1 MPPSPQ
7 LVLKP
12 ATLCYV
18 PQAGEEDC
26 DLVNDQLFDPR
37 PPPPPPGVYVGG
49 IYVEASPP
57 PLPDGE
63 PPQTPPP
70 PPLPPLPP
78 GSPPPPFPPMAPPPE
93 ILTAVTWGAPG
104 SHRLTEFAAELD
116 GVIAVRAN
124 DFAFAAITAERK
136 VVAWGDAASGGDIH
150 PETEVRLLTNP
161 NPSLNPN
168 PNPNPNPHQVRLLEV
183 ERISATDK
191 AFAALRLDRAVV
203 AWGEPSYG
211 GDASAVTA
219 ELASGVVS
227 VHGNDV
233 AFAAVKESGAVV
245 AWGAAGAGGA
255 LSSETALTI
264 TEGGGVEKSGGASQL
279 YHSDFAF
286 AARLASGRVVAWGDA
301 GFGGAMPSAQ
311 AALLTGLDGNPAI
324 TIASTGAAFA
334 ALHADG
340 ALTVWGD
347 SISGGDEERPTAGV
361 KADLAEAGVEAVYST
376 KYAFAAKL
384 GAGGKAGS
392 AGGVLAW
399 GDPMGGGDL
408 PLSTKDAILAAGGV
422 TQVANTTPDLQ
433 HA

>member
-1 MPPSPQ
+1 M
-7 LVLKP
+7 
-12 ATLCYV
+12 
-18 PQAGEEDC
+18 
-26 DLVNDQLFDPR
+26 
-37 PPPPPPGVYVGG
+37 
-49 IYVEASPP
+49 
-57 PLPDGE
+57 
-63 PPQTPPP
+63 
-70 PPLPPLPP
+70 
-78 GSPPPPFPPMAPPPE
+78 
-93 ILTAVTWGAPG
+93 
-104 SHRLTEFAAELD
+104 
-116 GVIAVRAN
+116 
-124 DFAFAAITAERK
+124 
-136 VVAWGDAASGGDIH
+136 
-150 PETEVRLLTNP
+150 
-161 NPSLNPN
+161 
-168 PNPNPNPHQVRLLEV
+168 RLLEV

-433 HA
+433 HNA